1 MKIGKVHTL
10 IWGTL
15 FLLIVAFTL
24 HVTQLFIMAV
34 AVGLLAPLSYLLS
47 SRSLNGLKVQRRLPS
62 RLTAGEPTQ
71 VSLVAHNTSSQHR
84 LPFTVQD
91 LLPEGLSAP
100 QDNQHLIV
108 DLASGQQQTVTYQM
122 LPLRRGLYE
131 LSALKLIT
139 TDLIGLFEFATSVAQ
154 PQQLLVYPKPIPLP
168 DMWRTA
174 TASRGSYQTTRRTPG
189 PGPDLYGVREYI
201 PGDDLRKIH
210 WKATAHR
217 GKLTVIEREQAQKV
231 AATVVLDLSANAH
244 TGWGNE
250 SSLEYG
256 VTLAASLLAQALQQ
270 DRRATLIAHGAID
283 YSVPASKH
291 PNQQMQFLDAL
302 ARVQAD
308 CQQSLRS
315 LVNEKRRQ
323 LYQAGSVV
331 VISPQ
336 VGQSMMALV
345 TTLQKWGNSVTWFSL
360 VGPSFEGQADSE
372 ARYQGFAAALRRQ
385 GCRSHII
392 RAGAGLV
399 ANITRRQ
406 RIAS

>member
-1 MKIGKVHTL
+1 
-10 IWGTL
+10 
-15 FLLIVAFTL
+15 
-24 HVTQLFIMAV
+24 
-34 AVGLLAPLSYLLS
+34 
-47 SRSLNGLKVQRRLPS
+47 
-62 RLTAGEPTQ
+62 
-71 VSLVAHNTSSQHR
+71 
-84 LPFTVQD
+84 
-91 LLPEGLSAP
+91 
-100 QDNQHLIV
+100 
-108 DLASGQQQTVTYQM
+108 
-122 LPLRRGLYE
+122 
-131 LSALKLIT
+131 
-139 TDLIGLFEFATSVAQ
+139 
-154 PQQLLVYPKPIPLP
+154 
-168 DMWRTA
+168 
-174 TASRGSYQTTRRTPG
+174 
-189 PGPDLYGVREYI
+189 
-201 PGDDLRKIH
+201 
-210 WKATAHR
+210 
-217 GKLTVIEREQAQKV
+217 
-231 AATVVLDLSANAH
+231 LDLSANAH
-244 TGWGNE
+244 TGRGNE

-256 VTLAASLLAQALQQ
+256 VTLAASLLAQAFQQ
-270 DRRATLIAHGAID
+270 DRRAALIGHGAID

-385 GCRSHII
+385 GCRSYII